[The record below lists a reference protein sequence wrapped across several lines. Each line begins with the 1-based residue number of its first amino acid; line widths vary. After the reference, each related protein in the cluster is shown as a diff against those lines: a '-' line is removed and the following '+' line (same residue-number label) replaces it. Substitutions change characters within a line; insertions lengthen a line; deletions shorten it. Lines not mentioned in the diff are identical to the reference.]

1 MTPDF
6 MLAGV
11 ASLIFVAVII
21 AALTASSEGIASE
34 RSETRESGTHNKQGP
49 AKSNRHGDRR

>member
-21 AALTASSEGIASE
+21 AALTTRGDSKVSE
-34 RSETRESGTHNKQGP
+34 RHGAALGGLDKPGP
-49 AKSNRHGDRR
+49 TKSKRHAD